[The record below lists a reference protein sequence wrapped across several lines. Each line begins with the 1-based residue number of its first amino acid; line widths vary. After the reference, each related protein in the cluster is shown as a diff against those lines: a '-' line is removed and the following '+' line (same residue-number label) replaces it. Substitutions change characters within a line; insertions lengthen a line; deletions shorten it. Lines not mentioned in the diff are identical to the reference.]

1 MAVADGP
8 RRGAAAPSRSPP
20 SDREAGPE
28 HPADQIRFGA
38 EMVEAR
44 DVARFERGA
53 LLVVQVV
60 AGEIVVAQR
69 ILHDVLAGD
78 RGQDLVEGIR
88 RPAHGC
94 TQTVAQPVIHSAT
107 GSYARTSPFQPGTAP
122 SSATQLR
129 ISWPPLPPSRSI
141 SAWVRRTS
149 GSMAAPPTASS
160 TPRSDSGLTRPGSG
174 RSPPA
179 PIPPLGTNA

>member
-28 HPADQIRFGA
+28 HPADQIRVGA

-44 DVARFERGA
+44 DVARLERGA

-88 RPAHGC
+88 SPAHGC

-107 GSYARTSPFQPGTAP
+107 GSYARASPFPPGAAP
-122 SSATQLR
+122 GRPAPVRVSR
-129 ISWPPLPPSRSI
+129 PPLPPSRPI
-141 SAWVRRTS
+141 SAGGRGASRAT
-149 GSMAAPPTASS
+149 AA
-160 TPRSDSGLTRPGSG
+160 G
-174 RSPPA
+174 
-179 PIPPLGTNA
+179 

>member
-107 GSYARTSPFQPGTAP
+107 GSDAGAPPLPPGTAP
-122 SSATQLR
+122 ASAAPLR
-129 ISWPPLPPSRSI
+129 VPLPPVPPSR
-141 SAWVRRTS
+141 
-149 GSMAAPPTASS
+149 
-160 TPRSDSGLTRPGSG
+160 
-174 RSPPA
+174 
-179 PIPPLGTNA
+179 

>member
-28 HPADQIRFGA
+28 HPADQIRVGA

-53 LLVVQVV
+53 LLVAQVV

-122 SSATQLR
+122 SSATR
-129 ISWPPLPPSRSI
+129 SR
-141 SAWVRRTS
+141 V
-149 GSMAAPPTASS
+149 
-160 TPRSDSGLTRPGSG
+160 G
-174 RSPPA
+174 RDRMNVP
-179 PIPPLGTNA
+179 TNAPTSWQRRGVGRGGAAQFV

>member
-28 HPADQIRFGA
+28 HPADQIRVGA

-60 AGEIVVAQR
+60 AGEIVVAQG

-78 RGQDLVEGIR
+78 PGQDLVDGS
-88 RPAHGC
+88 PNPPHGC
-94 TQTVAQPVIHSAT
+94 TRNVAQPVLH
-107 GSYARTSPFQPGTAP
+107 YA
-122 SSATQLR
+122 
-129 ISWPPLPPSRSI
+129 
-141 SAWVRRTS
+141 
-149 GSMAAPPTASS
+149 
-160 TPRSDSGLTRPGSG
+160 
-174 RSPPA
+174 
-179 PIPPLGTNA
+179 